1 MFSTAIIIPARR
13 GSRRFPGKP
22 LAPILGRPMI
32 QWVWEAA
39 VEAQRISL
47 GGIDKVIIATDS
59 DDIVEFCESIG
70 AVSELTD
77 LRHTSGSSRC
87 LEVCENHNWM
97 ENHHRRIII
106 LQGDEPMMD
115 PAFLISIANTPFLLV
130 SGYCELKEEERT
142 DPNIVKVLIGSSSR
156 AIYFTRSY
164 LVGSFRHIG
173 VYMYSPYLLD
183 LILKKKRG
191 PLEKFE
197 NLEQLRAVE
206 TGMNFHMVEWGNPS
220 RLPISVDVPEDI
232 LKVENLL
239 Q

>member
-1 MFSTAIIIPARR
+1 MKTAIIIPARY
-13 GSRRFPGKP
+13 GSSRFPGKP
-22 LAPILGRPMI
+22 LTPILGKPMI

-39 VEAQRISL
+39 IEAQGMSL
-47 GGIDKVIIATDS
+47 EEIDKVIVATDS
-59 DDIVEFCESIG
+59 EEIAEFCKSIG
-70 AVSELTD
+70 AEAEMTD

-87 LEVCENHNWM
+87 LEVCKNHNWM
-97 ENHHRRIII
+97 EDYHRRIII

-183 LILKKKRG
+183 LILKKEGG

-206 TGMNFHMVEWGNPS
+206 TGMNFHMVKWGSPS